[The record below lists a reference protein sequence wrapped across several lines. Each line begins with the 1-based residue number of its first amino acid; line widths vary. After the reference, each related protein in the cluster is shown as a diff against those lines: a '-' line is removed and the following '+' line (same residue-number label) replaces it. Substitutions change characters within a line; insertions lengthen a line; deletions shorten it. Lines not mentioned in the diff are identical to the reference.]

1 MLFIFFFFSFFFGNK
16 SSYKNYFK
24 KFVLINCQ
32 KFNINNTPNFYKW
45 EGKFRTWQGNF
56 SALKDNDFS
65 QKVVKIN
72 KILTFT
78 HLLFWCSIT
87 VIECIYFDETFFWEF
102 CFSVLSFLGN
112 SFVRGGTKPYET
124 CKSFVKRI
132 YYIVHETSTCWD
144 NIRSSMSNVLTL
156 ILTLFPMSYRTTE
169 YNLMQRKWILLLW
182 DSKSKHWCTHKV
194 FMLVICHITHL
205 RIMIKEL

>member
-1 MLFIFFFFSFFFGNK
+1 M
-16 SSYKNYFK
+16 
-24 KFVLINCQ
+24 
-32 KFNINNTPNFYKW
+32 
-45 EGKFRTWQGNF
+45 
-56 SALKDNDFS
+56 
-65 QKVVKIN
+65 
-72 KILTFT
+72 
-78 HLLFWCSIT
+78 LFWCSIT

-102 CFSVLSFLGN
+102 CFSVLFL
-112 SFVRGGTKPYET
+112 SWGTLSYVEGQNRMRQS
-124 CKSFVKRI
+124 KSFVKRI

-156 ILTLFPMSYRTTE
+156 ILTLFPMTYRTTE

-194 FMLVICHITHL
+194 FMLAICHITHL